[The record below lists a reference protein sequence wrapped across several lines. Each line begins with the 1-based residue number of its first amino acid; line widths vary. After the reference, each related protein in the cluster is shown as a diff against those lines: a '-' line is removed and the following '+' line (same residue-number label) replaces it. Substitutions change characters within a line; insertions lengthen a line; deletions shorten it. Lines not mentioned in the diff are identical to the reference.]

1 MKAIEKELDRMVQQ
15 LCVDHRCHVCG
26 CRQATAIHH
35 IIGRANKT
43 LRYGFINLLPVCEE
57 CHRDIHDRGLDV
69 SAYIH
74 KDRWLYLQKVK
85 NLSYKDILTF
95 ELGMSEDEF
104 LQDCKKMLKK
114 MLGK

>member
-1 MKAIEKELDRMVQQ
+1 VKAIEKELDRLVQQ
-15 LCVDHRCHVCG
+15 LCANHRCHVCG

-35 IIGRANKT
+35 IIGRANKI
-43 LRYGFINLLPVCEE
+43 LRYSPINLLPVCDE
-57 CHRDIHDRGLDV
+57 CHRDIHDKNLDV
-69 SAYIH
+69 SSYMH

-104 LQDCKKMLKK
+104 LQDRKKMLKK